1 MLGKGQK
8 LPDEDEVMRHVSWAR
23 LKKDENLN
31 VYGFLPSAFDDP
43 QGCSV
48 NWLQYFEGDRETK
61 ITRSVEMF
69 RATRN
74 VRPKHAFGI
83 AAVKKIKDV
92 CDEFGVSVK
101 VVYLPEDSN
110 KSHAEIQRIPS
121 ESFELLATLADEA
134 FVTLVKNADIPGA

>member
-23 LKKDENLN
+23 LKVDEDLN

-61 ITRSVEMF
+61 IARSVEMF
-69 RATRN
+69 RATRS
-74 VRPKHAFGI
+74 VGRKHAFGI
-83 AAVKKIKDV
+83 AAVKKVKDV
-92 CDEFGVSVK
+92 CGEFGVSVK
-101 VVYLPEDSN
+101 VVYLPEDHN

-121 ESFELLATLADEA
+121 ENFELLAALADEA
-134 FVTLVKNADIPGA
+134 FTTLIKNSHIPTS

>member
-23 LKKDENLN
+23 LKIDENLH

-48 NWLQYFEGDRETK
+48 NWLQYFDGDRESR

-69 RATRN
+69 RATRD
-74 VRPKHAFGI
+74 VRSKHAFGI
-83 AAVKKIKDV
+83 AVVKKVRDV
-92 CDEFGVSVK
+92 CEEFGATVK
-101 VVYLPEDSN
+101 VVYLPEEQN
-110 KSHAEIQRIPS
+110 KAHAEIQRIPS
-121 ESFELLATLADEA
+121 ENLELLAALADEA
-134 FVTLVKNADIPGA
+134 FVTLVKNADVPTA